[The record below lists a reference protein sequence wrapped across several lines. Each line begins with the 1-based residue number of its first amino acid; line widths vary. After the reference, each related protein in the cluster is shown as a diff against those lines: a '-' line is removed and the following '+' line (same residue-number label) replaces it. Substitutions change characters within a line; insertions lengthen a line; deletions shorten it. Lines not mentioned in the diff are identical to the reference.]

1 MPKGVRTKKKLY
13 EQNRK
18 NLNKRTKKKRQ
29 CIRKTKKR
37 NKKMKNIR
45 TKKKKYYKGGGGGC
59 EISTDDGNGFSLM
72 EGIIDSVCTGDNKGK
87 CQDTIESI
95 IYGIKE
101 THRVQY
107 SKLKDTFKKKLQ
119 RTTPGMVDLI
129 FAFRNIESG
138 LLKRQLSFFYKVC
151 FDGDL
156 VKYFVGPKPK
166 ETFLA
171 KNPEDIIDE
180 TYIKLIDNLEE
191 LQFFK
196 YFLLVLLN
204 ALINVKTI
212 NGEVDTTIKGN
223 KDKLLKSLG
232 ITSEDE
238 KKVYSNLKTLDDD
251 IQDQTNKIKNSKI
264 ALHNYR

>member
-1 MPKGVRTKKKLY
+1 M
-13 EQNRK
+13 K
-18 NLNKRTKKKRQ
+18 NNV
-29 CIRKTKKR
+29 R

-45 TKKKKYYKGGGGGC
+45 TKKKKYYKGGGGGGC

-138 LLKRQLSFFYKVC
+138 LLKRQLSFLYNVC

-166 ETFLA
+166 
-171 KNPEDIIDE
+171 
-180 TYIKLIDNLEE
+180 
-191 LQFFK
+191 
-196 YFLLVLLN
+196 
-204 ALINVKTI
+204 
-212 NGEVDTTIKGN
+212 
-223 KDKLLKSLG
+223 SC
-232 ITSEDE
+232 
-238 KKVYSNLKTLDDD
+238 TLP
-251 IQDQTNKIKNSKI
+251 
-264 ALHNYR
+264 

>member
-1 MPKGVRTKKKLY
+1 
-13 EQNRK
+13 
-18 NLNKRTKKKRQ
+18 
-29 CIRKTKKR
+29 
-37 NKKMKNIR
+37 
-45 TKKKKYYKGGGGGC
+45 
-59 EISTDDGNGFSLM
+59 
-72 EGIIDSVCTGDNKGK
+72 
-87 CQDTIESI
+87 
-95 IYGIKE
+95 
-101 THRVQY
+101 
-107 SKLKDTFKKKLQ
+107 
-119 RTTPGMVDLI
+119 
-129 FAFRNIESG
+129 
-138 LLKRQLSFFYKVC
+138 
-151 FDGDL
+151 
-156 VKYFVGPKPK
+156 VGPKPK

-251 IQDQTNKIKNSKI
+251 IQDQTNKIKNEFEVLVDTKNKSRQEEDAKRRKYAQDTGQGPEEWLTQGSAPPNTKSI
-264 ALHNYR
+264 NIGEMIEIPKKLN